1 MKILVILPILKHEVY
16 EEITYREL
24 EQVASKDTE
33 IHVAS
38 LEKGP
43 ASIESAYD
51 EALAV
56 PGILEL
62 VAKAEK
68 KGFDAVIID
77 CMGDPGLEPAR
88 EIVDIPV
95 VGSCQASLAIASTL
109 GQKFSVV
116 TALKSMTPLFHDL
129 VRKYGYS
136 TNFASVRSIE
146 VPVLDLEKR
155 WNEMKEALARE
166 GRAAIEQD
174 GADVIVLGCTG
185 MIGMAKELQETLKVP
200 VVDPAPAALKLA
212 ELLVTLKL
220 SQSKLVYPKP
230 PEKVRVT

>member
-146 VPVLDLEKR
+146 VPVLDLEKQ
-155 WNEMKEALARE
+155 WNEVKEALARE

>member
-56 PGILEL
+56 QGILEL

-68 KGFDAVIID
+68 EGFDAVIID
-77 CMGDPGLEPAR
+77 CMGDLGLEPAR

-95 VGSCQASLAIASTL
+95 VGPCQASLAIASTL

-116 TALKSMTPLFHDL
+116 TALKSMIPLFHDL

-200 VVDPAPAALKLA
+200 IVDPAPAALKLA

>member
-1 MKILVILPILKHEVY
+1 MKILAILPILKHEIY
-16 EEITYREL
+16 EEIAYKEL

-68 KGFDAVIID
+68 EGFDAVIID

-95 VGSCQASLAIASTL
+95 VGPCQASLAIASTL

-200 VVDPAPAALKLA
+200 IVDPAPAALKLA

>member
-1 MKILVILPILKHEVY
+1 MCI
-16 EEITYREL
+16 R
-24 EQVASKDTE
+24 DR
-33 IHVAS
+33 
-38 LEKGP
+38 
-43 ASIESAYD
+43 
-51 EALAV
+51 ALAV

-146 VPVLDLEKR
+146 VPVLDLEKQ
-155 WNEMKEALARE
+155 WNEVKEALARE

-174 GADVIVLGCTG
+174 GADVIVLGYTG
-185 MIGMAKELQETLKVP
+185 VIGMAKELQETLKVP

>member
-1 MKILVILPILKHEVY
+1 VKILVILPILKHEVY

-146 VPVLDLEKR
+146 VPVLDLEKQ
-155 WNEMKEALARE
+155 WNEVKEALARE